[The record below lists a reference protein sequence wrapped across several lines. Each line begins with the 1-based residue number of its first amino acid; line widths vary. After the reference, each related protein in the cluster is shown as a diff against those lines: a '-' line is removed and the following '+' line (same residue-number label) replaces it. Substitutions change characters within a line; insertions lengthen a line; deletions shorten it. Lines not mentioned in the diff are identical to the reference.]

1 MAAGSDAVIISSIRT
16 RGESLMRDRREQQG
30 SEVRGYNGVMAAG

>member
-16 RGESLMRDRREQQG
+16 WGESLMSEWREQQG
-30 SEVRGYNGVMAAG
+30 SEVRGYKGVMTAG